1 MTVKFKKRLSSVLC
15 IAAASSLLAACGSSG
30 DSATEVEQGFVISN
44 ATIVDTRDGSLQQG
58 RTIVVDGGK
67 IQTITSE
74 RMRATGA
81 AQEVDASGKY
91 VVPGYIDMH
100 THVMEAIDLQ
110 PNFFPLMI
118 ANGVTAFRD
127 QDLASQERGE
137 QLNADS
143 AAGLVDAPEAI
154 FAGGEAHLNPAES
167 TFDAS
172 NRGMPY
178 IDHLGAGMGLLM
190 DCSTQAQDIRT
201 EFLAQGYRPSGI
213 NMANFILNPRAYDGN
228 QNARFYQR
236 VLDTYDENTCEA
248 LSQAF
253 VHNGTWQIPSLIRLR
268 TQDWGND
275 PLYRQ
280 DPNLIY
286 VEGSRRANWNE
297 VGDMF
302 SALPAGA
309 VTTLQNYYELQKRA
323 TLLMQ
328 RSGVKMLS
336 GSDIGGIWLIAGF
349 SLQQEF
355 QELAAAGLSPLEV
368 LQTTTLNP
376 AEFLNRQAS
385 MGTVEEG
392 KNADLVLL
400 DANPLD
406 SVDNLG
412 KIDGVFLKGR
422 YFSKA
427 DLEELKRGVA
437 DAYANQ

>member
-1 MTVKFKKRLSSVLC
+1 MTIKLEKRLPGVLC
-15 IAAASSLLAACGSSG
+15 AVALGSLLGACGGGG
-30 DSATEVEQGFVISN
+30 DSASEVAQGFVISN
-44 ATIVDTRDGSLQQG
+44 ATIVDTRDGSLLPG
-58 RTIVVDGGK
+58 RTLVVEGGK
-67 IQTITSE
+67 IQAITSD
-74 RMRATGA
+74 RVRATGT
-81 AQEVDASGKY
+81 AQTVDASGKY
-91 VVPGYIDMH
+91 IVPGYVDMH
-100 THVMEAIDLQ
+100 THVMEAVDLQ

-127 QDLASQERGE
+127 QLLSSEQRGA

-143 AAGLVDAPEAI
+143 AAGRLDAPEAI
-154 FAGGEAHLNPAES
+154 FAGGEAHLDPAEN

-178 IDHLGAGMGLLM
+178 IDHLGAGIGLLM
-190 DCSTQAQDIRT
+190 DCSTQAQDIRV
-201 EFLAQGYRPSGI
+201 EFLAQSYRPSGI
-213 NMANFILNPRAYDGN
+213 NMAHFILNPRAYDGG

-236 VLDTYDENTCEA
+236 VLDTYDENVCKA
-248 LSQAF
+248 LSQTF
-253 VHNGTWQIPSLIRLR
+253 VHNTTWQIPSLIRLR

-286 VEGSRRANWNE
+286 VEKSRRANWNE
-297 VGDMF
+297 VGDLF
-302 SALPAGA
+302 STLPASA
-309 VTTLQNYYELQKRA
+309 VSTLQNYYELQKRA
-323 TLLMQ
+323 TLLMK
-328 RSGVKMLS
+328 RNGVKMLA

-355 QELAAAGLSPLEV
+355 RELAAAGLTPLEV

-376 AEFLNRQAS
+376 AEFLGRQAS
-385 MGTVEEG
+385 MGTVEQG

-412 KIDGVFLKGR
+412 KINGVFLKGR

-427 DLEELKRGVA
+427 DLNRLKNEVA
-437 DAYANQ
+437 DAYAEQ

>member
-1 MTVKFKKRLSSVLC
+1 MTVTFNRRLSGYFC
-15 IAAASSLLAACGSSG
+15 AAVAASLLAACGSSG
-30 DSATEVEQGFVISN
+30 DSSTKVAQGFVIRN
-44 ATIVDTRDGSLQQG
+44 ATIVDTRDGSLQPG
-58 RTIVVDGGK
+58 RTIVVNEGK

-74 RMRATGA
+74 PVRVTGT
-81 AQEVDASGKY
+81 AQDVDAAGKY
-91 VVPGYIDMH
+91 VVPGYNDMH

-118 ANGVTAFRD
+118 ANGITAFRD
-127 QDLASQERGE
+127 QELSNEERGE

-143 AAGLVDAPEAI
+143 AAGRIDAPEAI

-178 IDHLGAGMGLLM
+178 IDHLGAGIGLLM

-201 EFLAQGYRPSGI
+201 EFLAQSYRPSGI

-236 VLDTYDENTCEA
+236 VLETYDENTCKA

-286 VEGSRRANWNE
+286 VAESRRASWNE
-297 VGDMF
+297 VGDVF
-302 SALPAGA
+302 STLPASA
-309 VTTLQNYYELQKRA
+309 VTTLQDYYELQKRA

-328 RSGVKMLS
+328 RNGVKMLT

-368 LQTTTLNP
+368 LQATTLNP

-427 DLEELKRGVA
+427 ALDKLKSDVA
-437 DAYANQ
+437 DAYAKQ